1 MGGERAGRELQRGGG
16 GVAAARSPLATSSP
30 SSFIDGFGLIAGLG
44 QQALASLRAR
54 GTYRQPWWSVERR
67 EGREKLVVVWKEKE
81 RKKKGKRKRL
91 LEKSEKSE
99 LERKKLAFIFR
110 LALGESPSKN
120 ERARAFSPAASVAPF
135 SFLSLSLPRARVD
148 SRPVPPS
155 RREREQPRGVR
166 RSEREREKKIR
177 KHVRHRARLFSSL
190 FLFFF
195 SVALPRPH
203 ASSDHCCHQHK
214 CL

>member
-99 LERKKLAFIFR
+99 LERKKKTR
-110 LALGESPSKN
+110 LHFSARARRVSLQ
-120 ERARAFSPAASVAPF
+120 ERASQGFLSGSLCRALL
-135 SFLSLSLPRARVD
+135 LSLSLSRALV
-148 SRPVPPS
+148 
-155 RREREQPRGVR
+155 
-166 RSEREREKKIR
+166 
-177 KHVRHRARLFSSL
+177 
-190 FLFFF
+190 
-195 SVALPRPH
+195 
-203 ASSDHCCHQHK
+203 
-214 CL
+214 